1 MQGFYAESWQG
12 EQAPLV
18 LVTLKTGEGIAE
30 TRLRLAILEGYE
42 VFACKNGQERETH
55 ETSPCD
61 LLPAS
66 SLPRGNARDRGCREI
81 AELHPH
87 LLR

>member
-30 TRLRLAILEGYE
+30 NRLQLAILECYE
-42 VFACKNGQERETH
+42 VFARKIDHEREDH
-55 ETSPCD
+55 EARPVD
-61 LLPAS
+61 LLSAS
-66 SLPRGNARDRGCREI
+66 SWPRVNATDRGSRKI
-81 AELHPH
+81 AEFHPH